1 MPFRQQQDPAPTGIT
16 RVEASYTGPI
26 PPPGMLIK
34 YNEAFPDAAQRI
46 VAMTEKQS
54 AHREALE
61 TTILNASV
69 ARQKQG
75 SYFGFII
82 SMTAILGGIFLI
94 ALGKSVQGLVAII
107 SSLTA
112 LTVVFV
118 LGKRKQDKQLKEK
131 SDALAKRM
139 NRS

>member
-1 MPFRQQQDPAPTGIT
+1 
-16 RVEASYTGPI
+16 
-26 PPPGMLIK
+26 
-34 YNEAFPDAAQRI
+34 
-46 VAMTEKQS
+46 
-54 AHREALE
+54 
-61 TTILNASV
+61 
-69 ARQKQG
+69 
-75 SYFGFII
+75 
-82 SMTAILGGIFLI
+82 MTAILGGILLI

-118 LGKRKQDKQLKEK
+118 LGKRKQDKELKEK

>member
-1 MPFRQQQDPAPTGIT
+1 VQRPTPATAIT
-16 RVEASYTGPI
+16 HVEASFVGPL
-26 PPPGMLIK
+26 PPPGMLVK
-34 YNEAFPDAAQRI
+34 YNEAFPGAAERL
-46 VAMTEKQS
+46 VAMAERQS
-54 AHREALE
+54 THREALE
-61 TTILNASV
+61 TTVLSASV
-69 ARQKQG
+69 TSQKRG

-82 SMTAILGGIFLI
+82 SMTAILGGIYLI

-118 LGKRKQDKQLKEK
+118 LGRKKQDKELKEK
-131 SDALAKRM
+131 SEALAKRT

>member
-1 MPFRQQQDPAPTGIT
+1 
-16 RVEASYTGPI
+16 
-26 PPPGMLIK
+26 
-34 YNEAFPDAAQRI
+34 
-46 VAMTEKQS
+46 MTEKQS
-54 AHREALE
+54 PHREALE
-61 TTILNASV
+61 TTILNASI
-69 ARQKQG
+69 ASQKQG
-75 SYFGFII
+75 SFFGFII
-82 SMTAILGGIFLI
+82 SMTAILGGILLI

-118 LGKRKQDKQLKEK
+118 LGKRKQDKELKEK